1 MESDRKLVAKLAKD
15 LYDGKIT
22 FDEFLLKV
30 PGENTDEDI
39 SDLIYLITHEPK
51 KGGFMGVKPEEHD
64 TYFKEISNLV
74 EKLSK

>member
-1 MESDRKLVAKLAKD
+1 MESDRKLVAKLEKD

-30 PGENTDEDI
+30 PGENTDDDI

-51 KGGFMGVKPEEHD
+51 KGGFMGVKSEEHGA
-64 TYFKEISNLV
+64 YLEKIIKLI